1 MPIPGTRGKPRRIT
15 KIVVEEI
22 SLVTDPANRT
32 PVLAY
37 KATPSADGTMDR
49 VRETMSEHD
58 MDAAEMADVAGMDR
72 DRVTKL
78 LHGDE
83 EPTSDEVKALGEA
96 CDECE
101 SEDGKT
107 EKKSA
112 KKSYSTVPPELVKY
126 IPRARSTAQKSTSYD
141 GDVVMA
147 QLSGLAKE
155 WGTAYNTAPKRDGEP
170 DGVTDE
176 DRRREA
182 NRIDAHGIAAVNSEA
197 LYPAV
202 HVPPSKDLTTA
213 TSV

>member
-1 MPIPGTRGKPRRIT
+1 MPLPVGRKPRRIT
-15 KIVVEEI
+15 KIVGEEI

-37 KATPSADGTMDR
+37 KAMPSADGTMDR
-49 VRETMSEHD
+49 VKETMSEHD
-58 MDAAEMADVAGMDR
+58 MDAAEMADMAGMDE

-83 EPTSDEVKALGEA
+83 EPTTDEMKSLGEA
-96 CDECE
+96 CDEC
-101 SEDGKT
+101 EDGKT

-141 GDVVMA
+141 DDVVMA

-155 WGTAYNTAPKRDGEP
+155 WDTSYNTAPKRDGEP
-170 DGVTDE
+170 DGVNDE

-202 HVPPSKDLTTA
+202 HVPPAKNLTTA